1 MGVAAMLAIHCPA
14 FTKRP
19 PNAWG
24 MFLEGIWVWFC
35 SMKIAKTAADQCP
48 CRRSATAQ
56 QKSVKLRRLRQN
68 DSPRR
73 VPQFCPLGPENRK
86 WQWLASNGYG
96 FAFTLQALQARC
108 VQAWDPTYIQSCAC
122 CADSLKTFRAFF
134 GGATKAAY
142 IVRSVYVVLSVCL
155 SGCLAAWTSLS
166 LSRLPVCLPVWLF
179 VSVCIRICMYMYVC
193 VCVCGWVYVRPCRW
207 MD

>member
-86 WQWLASNGYG
+86 WQWLA
-96 FAFTLQALQARC
+96 FKWLRFC
-108 VQAWDPTYIQSCAC
+108 VYASGPSGTM
-122 CADSLKTFRAFF
+122 RA
-134 GGATKAAY
+134 GLGPNVHP
-142 IVRSVYVVLSVCL
+142 IL
-155 SGCLAAWTSLS
+155 
-166 LSRLPVCLPVWLF
+166 RLLRRQLEDLPGIL
-179 VSVCIRICMYMYVC
+179 RRRY
-193 VCVCGWVYVRPCRW
+193 
-207 MD
+207 